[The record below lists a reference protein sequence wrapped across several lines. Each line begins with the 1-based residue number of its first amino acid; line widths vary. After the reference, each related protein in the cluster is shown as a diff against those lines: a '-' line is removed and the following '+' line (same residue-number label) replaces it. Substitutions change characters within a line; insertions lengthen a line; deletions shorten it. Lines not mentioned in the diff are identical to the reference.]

1 VRFARHPAVAWAA
14 VAVTLFGL
22 YPTGLFGAIVLE
34 HWAHLGMDAAF
45 LGTGLALFWPV
56 LGYSLPERGLPAIG
70 RIVMVFAVMALH
82 AGFSA
87 WLLSRATPIAGQFY
101 TALRLPFVSD
111 LLADQRRGAV
121 LGWALGEV
129 PVLIAVLALVV
140 RWTRA
145 DRAES
150 ERAAATAS
158 WAATARPVTPR

>member
-1 VRFARHPAVAWAA
+1 
-14 VAVTLFGL
+14 
-22 YPTGLFGAIVLE
+22 
-34 HWAHLGMDAAF
+34 MDLAF

-56 LGYSLPERGLPAIG
+56 LGHSLPERGLPAIG

-87 WLLSRATPIAGQFY
+87 WLLSRAVPVAGQFY
-101 TALRLPFVSD
+101 GALRLPFVTD

-121 LGWALGEV
+121 LGWALGEI
-129 PVLIAVLALVV
+129 PIMITVLALVV

-150 ERAAATAS
+150 RDDA
-158 WAATARPVTPR
+158 VTWRDPRWTTDEPAYPALGQVHVPGGDS